1 MPIASASYHD
11 TKIVA
16 TLGPASSD
24 LETVRRLIRAG
35 ANCFRINFSHGDG
48 PSLEPLILTVREA
61 ARLEQVHIPILADI
75 QGPKLRVGNLPVE
88 GVQLVDGADFTLTS
102 RDIGM
107 GSAGIVSTSYE
118 FLTRDLAPGGRV
130 LLADGG
136 IELQVIEVGETD
148 ARCRV
153 VIGGLLFSN
162 KGMNLPGVMLSVRTL
177 TKKDHEDL
185 RYIAAGDIDMVAV
198 SFVRTASDVEEA
210 RELLAGGNKIPV
222 MAKLERPE
230 ALENL
235 NAILEAADGVMVA
248 RGDLG
253 VELEFERLP
262 ALQKQILVRAA
273 ERGKWVVVAT
283 QMLASMVR
291 HSRPSRAEVSDVANA
306 VLDGADALMLSEET
320 AIGKHPVT
328 AVEAM
333 VKIAREAENLPNQKF
348 LHFDEDIMSFAAGAA
363 GAAVSAARRLNAR
376 AIVTLAGSGLTALL
390 VSKWHP
396 GQFIVALSGNPR
408 TLRRL
413 NVLRGVHPVAIEGL
427 ADMEAQI
434 EIADRYLVRNGLARV
449 GDPVIVAA
457 AMPLGSGRETNTV
470 RFHKVRA
477 EGA

>member
-1 MPIASASYHD
+1 MPTVTGSYHD

-35 ANCFRINFSHGDG
+35 ANCFRVNFSHGDG
-48 PSLEPLILTVREA
+48 PSLEPIIRTVREA
-61 ARLEQVHIPILADI
+61 ARLEGAFIPILADI
-75 QGPKLRVGNLPVE
+75 QGPKLRVGELPTDGVE
-88 GVQLVDGADFTLTS
+88 LVDG
-102 RDIGM
+102 RDIVLTTRDVGM
-107 GSAGIVSTSYE
+107 GTAEVVSTSYE
-118 FLTRDLAPGGRV
+118 YLTRDLSVGGRI
-130 LLADGG
+130 LLADGA
-136 IELQVIEVGETD
+136 IELQVADVGETD

-153 VIGGLLFSN
+153 LIGGRLFSN
-162 KGMNLPGVMLSVRTL
+162 KGMNLPGVALSVKTL
-177 TKKDHEDL
+177 TRKDHEDL
-185 RYIAAGDIDMVAV
+185 KYIASGDIDMVAV
-198 SFVRTASDVEEA
+198 SFVRSPADIEEA
-210 RELLAGGNKIPV
+210 RELLAGSHKIPV

-235 NAILEAADGVMVA
+235 GAILEAADGVMVA

-262 ALQKQILVRAA
+262 ALQKQILERAA
-273 ERGKWVVVAT
+273 ERGKWAVVAT

-306 VLDGADALMLSEET
+306 VLDGADAVMLSEET
-320 AIGKHPVT
+320 AVGRNPT
-328 AVEAM
+328 QAVEAM
-333 VKIAREAENLPNQKF
+333 VRIAREAESLPNQKF
-348 LHFDEDIMSFAAGAA
+348 RHFDEDIISFAAGAA

-396 GQFIVALSGNPR
+396 GQFIVALSGNER

-413 NVLRGVHPVAIEGL
+413 NVLRGVHPVAISGR
-427 ADMEAQI
+427 ADMEQQI
-434 EIADRYLVRNGLARV
+434 EIADRYLIRNGLARA

-457 AMPLGSGRETNTV
+457 AVPLGSGRETNTV
-470 RFHKVRA
+470 RFHKVRSESA
-477 EGA
+477 